1 MLSYGS
7 VNAEGEILKDGAE
20 FHTVSDGLDKE
31 KCEYLV
37 IMDLFLFVLFQPGPD
52 YDLLRALG

>member
-7 VNAEGEILKDGAE
+7 VNTEGEILKDGAE
-20 FHTVSDGLDKE
+20 LHTVSDGLDKE

-37 IMDLFLFVLFQPGPD
+37 IMDLFLIVLF
-52 YDLLRALG
+52 